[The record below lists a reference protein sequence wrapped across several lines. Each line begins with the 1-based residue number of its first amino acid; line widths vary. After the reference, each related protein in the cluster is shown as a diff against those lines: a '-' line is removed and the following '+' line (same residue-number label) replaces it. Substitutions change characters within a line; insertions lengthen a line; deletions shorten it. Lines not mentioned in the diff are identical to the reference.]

1 QCRQHRIHRRQQLEG
16 KRKKKTPK
24 RFPKPPTK
32 RPMRKELADFPPT
45 KKRKTRNTVKEGNV
59 SITVPTVEVS
69 RPDGVMVFRP
79 WTVSG
84 KLRGE
89 DYRRVSSNWT
99 DETSANYCTAVAEL
113 AEAIK
118 VAFPARVDTS
128 KIGSCCQTRE
138 ESVHDY
144 YHRLYETF
152 NKHSGLDEPNDRGN
166 QPGTW

>member
-1 QCRQHRIHRRQQLEG
+1 
-16 KRKKKTPK
+16 
-24 RFPKPPTK
+24 
-32 RPMRKELADFPPT
+32 
-45 KKRKTRNTVKEGNV
+45 
-59 SITVPTVEVS
+59 S

-99 DETSANYCTAVAEL
+99 DETNANYSTAVAEL

-128 KIGSCCQTRE
+128 KIGNCCQTRE
-138 ESVHDY
+138 
-144 YHRLYETF
+144 
-152 NKHSGLDEPNDRGN
+152 
-166 QPGTW
+166 